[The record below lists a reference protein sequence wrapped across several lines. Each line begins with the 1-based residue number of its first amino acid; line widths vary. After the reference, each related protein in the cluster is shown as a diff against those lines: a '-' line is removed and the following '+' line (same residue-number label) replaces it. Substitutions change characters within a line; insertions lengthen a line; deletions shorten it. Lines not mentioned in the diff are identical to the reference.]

1 MSDIAMRVCAVTHI
15 VAGLAMGTITL
26 EEDHG
31 VLLDEEDFD
40 LLEIAIKMEDA
51 RKRLA
56 RYRENPL
63 QLMMDS
69 LVVIKNALEEK
80 DNPFEALHTWLSA
93 ELSRTVLDFHT
104 N

>member
-1 MSDIAMRVCAVTHI
+1 MTDTALRVCAVTHI

-26 EEDHG
+26 EEDRG
-31 VLLDEEDFD
+31 VLLEEKDFD

-63 QLMMDS
+63 QLVLDS
-69 LVVIKNALEEK
+69 LVVIKNALEEE
-80 DNPFEALHTWLSA
+80 DNPFEALDTWLAA
-93 ELSRTVLDFHT
+93 ELSKTVLDFHI

>member
-1 MSDIAMRVCAVTHI
+1 MSDTAIRLCDVTHI

-26 EEDHG
+26 EEDRG
-31 VLLDEEDFD
+31 VLLREEDYD

-63 QLMMDS
+63 QLVMDS
-69 LVVIKNALEEK
+69 LVVIKNAFEEN
-80 DNPFEALHTWLSA
+80 DDFVEALNTWLTE
-93 ELSRTVLDFHT
+93 ELSKTVLDFHI